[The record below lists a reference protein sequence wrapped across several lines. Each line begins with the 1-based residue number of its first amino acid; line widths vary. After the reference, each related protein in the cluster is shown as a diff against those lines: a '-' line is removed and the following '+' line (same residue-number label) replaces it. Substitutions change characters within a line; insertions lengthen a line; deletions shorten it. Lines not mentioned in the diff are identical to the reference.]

1 MTITEEK
8 LELLNSIIVTGA
20 GHASRSL
27 SKWFSKTVHIEASG
41 FLRVPI
47 GDAFE
52 RIEGA
57 EESMVAVYNQMVGDI
72 PGHLLLGFPEEAAF
86 SLVDQMLSLAPG
98 TTKELDPMGASVIQE
113 TGNIVSSS
121 FIGNLANSFDCQIL
135 PSVPYIQH
143 DLGGAILEGLLVDQY
158 ETSNEALILPSRFL
172 FEDREVSWFLYV
184 MPTREGFEAMDLLM
198 G

>member
-1 MTITEEK
+1 MSITQEK

-20 GHASRSL
+20 SHASTSL
-27 SKWFSKTVHIEASG
+27 TKWFSKTVHIEAGG
-41 FLRVPI
+41 FLRVPL

-57 EESMVAVYNQMVGDI
+57 EESMVAIYNQMQGEI
-72 PGHLLLGFPEEAAF
+72 PGHLLLAFPEEAAF
-86 SLVDQMLSLAPG
+86 LLVDQMLSQPIG
-98 TTKELDPMGASVIQE
+98 TTKALDPMGISVLQE

-121 FIGNLANSFDCQIL
+121 FIGSLANSFDCRIL
-135 PSVPYIQH
+135 PSVPFIQH
-143 DLGGAILEGLLVDQY
+143 DIGGAILEGLLVDQY

-172 FEDREVSWFLYV
+172 FDEKEVSWFLYV
-184 MPTREGFEAMDLLM
+184 MPTREGFAAMDHLM